1 MFINSIK
8 RVIFLT
14 ALVAAASS
22 LGISQ
27 ADELELQAPAVPC
40 AEIMVPEGHKL
51 KKIVYAIGVQIYRWN
66 GSAWA
71 FVAPEAN
78 LYSDDRFR
86 FKIGTHYGGPTWEA
100 NSGGK
105 VVAARVN
112 GCSPDPES
120 IAWLLLQATENEGS
134 GVFGKTSYIQ
144 RINTVSGLAPQ
155 RAGTFVGEEVRMP
168 YTTEYLFYV
177 EKRGRN

>member
-1 MFINSIK
+1 MLINSTK
-8 RVIFLT
+8 RVIFLAT
-14 ALVAAASS
+14 LVIVASS

-27 ADELELQAPAVPC
+27 DDALGLQAPAVPC
-40 AEIMVPEGHKL
+40 SEIVVPEGHKL
-51 KKIVYAIGVQIYRWN
+51 QKIVYAVGVQIYRWN

-78 LYSDDRFR
+78 LYADPNYRG
-86 FKIGTHYGGPTWEA
+86 KVGTHYGGPTWEA

-120 IAWLLLQATENEGS
+120 VAWLLLQAVDNEGS

-144 RINTVSGLAPQ
+144 RINTVAGLAPQ
-155 RAGTFVGEEVRMP
+155 RAGQYVGEEVRMP
-168 YTTEYLFYV
+168 YTTEYYFY
-177 EKRGRN
+177 R

>member
-14 ALVAAASS
+14 VLVVAASS

-27 ADELELQAPAVPC
+27 EGDADLQAPAVPC
-40 AEIMVPEGHKL
+40 AEIVVPEGHKL
-51 KKIVYAIGVQIYRWN
+51 KKIVYALGVQIYKWN

-78 LYSDDRFR
+78 LYADDRFR
-86 FKIGTHYGGPTWEA
+86 YKIGTHYGGPTWEA
-100 NSGGK
+100 NNGGK
-105 VVAARVN
+105 VVAAKVN
-112 GCSPDPES
+112 GCSPDAES
-120 IAWLLLQATENEGS
+120 IAWLLLGAVDNEGP

-144 RINTVSGLAPQ
+144 RINTVSGLAPK

-168 YTTEYLFYV
+168 YTTEYLFYT

>member
-1 MFINSIK
+1 MKKHFFYFT
-8 RVIFLT
+8 VVL
-14 ALVAAASS
+14 S
-22 LGISQ
+22 LGLVLSGIAVAQ
-27 ADELELQAPAVPC
+27 DETELQVPNLPC
-40 AEIMVPEGHKL
+40 SEIVVPDGHKL

-78 LYSDDRFR
+78 LYADPRFQY
-86 FKIGTHYGGPTWEA
+86 KIGTHYAGPTWEGS
-100 NSGGK
+100 NGK

-120 IAWLLLQATENEGS
+120 IAWLLLKSVENEGN

-155 RAGTFVGEEVRMP
+155 RAGQVVGEEVRMP
-168 YTTEYLFYV
+168 YTTEYLLYS
-177 EKRGRN
+177 EKRSRN

>member
-1 MFINSIK
+1 MFSKIIK
-8 RVIFLT
+8 QLTLAATVAIILAGFAFAQDTEDLAQPVI
-14 ALVAAASS
+14 
-22 LGISQ
+22 
-27 ADELELQAPAVPC
+27 PC
-40 AEIMVPEGHKL
+40 AEVVVPEGQKL

-78 LYSDDRFR
+78 LYADPSFNG
-86 FKIGTHYGGPTWEA
+86 KIGTHYAGPTWEA
-100 NSGGK
+100 NNGDK

-120 IAWLLLQATENEGS
+120 IAWLLLEAVEGP
-134 GVFGKTSYIQ
+134 GLFGKTSYIQ
-144 RINTVSGLAPQ
+144 RINTVSGLAPK

-168 YTTEYLFYV
+168 YTTDYLFYV

>member
-1 MFINSIK
+1 MYSNIIK
-8 RVIFLT
+8 RFTLAAMAAFILAGAAFAQDAAELT
-14 ALVAAASS
+14 P
-22 LGISQ
+22 
-27 ADELELQAPAVPC
+27 PAMPC
-40 AEIMVPEGHKL
+40 AEIVVPEGHKL

-100 NSGGK
+100 NNGGK
-105 VVAARVN
+105 VIAARVD

-120 IAWLLLQATENEGS
+120 VAWLLLEATVNVGP
-134 GVFGKTSYIQ
+134 GVFGRTSYIQ

-155 RAGTFVGEEVRMP
+155 RAGMFVGEEVRMP

-177 EKRGRN
+177 EKRERN

>member
-1 MFINSIK
+1 MYTNLIK
-8 RVIFLT
+8 RVIFTAVMITLT
-14 ALVAAASS
+14 AAV
-22 LGISQ
+22 GISQ
-27 ADELELQAPAVPC
+27 EEGEDLQTPNLPC
-40 AEIMVPEGHKL
+40 AEIVVPEGHKL

-71 FVAPEAN
+71 FVAPEATLFADPN
-78 LYSDDRFR
+78 YRG
-86 FKIGTHYGGPTWEA
+86 KVGTHYGGPTWEA
-100 NSGGK
+100 NNGGK

-112 GCSPDPES
+112 GCSPDVES
-120 IAWLLLQATENEGS
+120 VAWLLLNAVDNEGPV
-134 GVFGKTSYIQ
+134 VFGKTTYIQ

-155 RAGTFVGEEVRMP
+155 RAGTHVGEEVRMP

>member
-1 MFINSIK
+1 MYSNIIK
-8 RVIFLT
+8 RFTLAAMAAFILAGAAFAQDAEDLT
-14 ALVAAASS
+14 PPV
-22 LGISQ
+22 
-27 ADELELQAPAVPC
+27 VPC
-40 AEIMVPEGHKL
+40 AEIAVPEGHKL

-100 NSGGK
+100 NNGGK

-120 IAWLLLQATENEGS
+120 VAWLLLNAVDNEGP
-134 GVFGKTSYIQ
+134 GVFGKTTYIQ

-155 RAGTFVGEEVRMP
+155 RAGTHVGEEVRMP

-177 EKRGRN
+177 EKRARN